1 MARDYEAENGGAGVF
16 NINLKDKYIL
26 DDEEWK
32 QDTMP
37 ELLDGKNVYDYLDPD
52 IAAKLQ
58 ALEEEE
64 GRLEQE
70 GFYDSDDDDTNDA
83 NMDMTEEEIQDIKDK
98 AQWIRNKQK
107 TMIIE
112 GRNRKSLKNKA
123 IMPRDQVKK
132 SFGDLE
138 EHMYNIGYDT
148 DKLRDTIGKKR
159 KATDEGKASG
169 VDILRQNQGI
179 KARKLAKKKQAA
191 SQSDRLNDGVSDGAM
206 RSQAERLAKIQR
218 RERNRM
224 ARQGE
229 GDRHST
235 AALPK
240 HLFSGKRG
248 IGSSDRR

>member
-1 MARDYEAENGGAGVF
+1 M
-16 NINLKDKYIL
+16 KDKYL
-26 DDEEWK
+26 LEDEEWK
-32 QDTMP
+32 NDVMP
-37 ELLDGKNVYDYLDPD
+37 EMLDGKNVYDYLDPD

-58 ALEEEE
+58 ALEDEEE
-64 GRLEQE
+64 RLEQE
-70 GFYDSDDDDTNDA
+70 GFYDSDSDIEDEDA
-83 NMDMTEEEIQDIKDK
+83 EEIREK

-123 IMPRDQVKK
+123 IMPRDQIKK
-132 SFGDLE
+132 TFGDME
-138 EHMYNIGYDT
+138 KHMYNIGHDT
-148 DKLRDTIGKKR
+148 EKLRETVGKKSSD
-159 KATDEGKASG
+159 KAMSG
-169 VDILRQNQGI
+169 VEILKRSQGI
-179 KARKLAKKKQAA
+179 KASKLAKKKAA
-191 SQSDRLNDGVSDGAM
+191 ANQSDRLNDGLNDGAL

-248 IGSSDRR
+248 IGSTDRR